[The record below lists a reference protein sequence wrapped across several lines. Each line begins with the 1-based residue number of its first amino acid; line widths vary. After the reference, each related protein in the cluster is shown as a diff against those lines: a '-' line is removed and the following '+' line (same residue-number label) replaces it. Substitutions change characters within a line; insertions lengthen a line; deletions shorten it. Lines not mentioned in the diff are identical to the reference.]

1 MRTERQ
7 NSMRVLMVSS
17 ERTWGGGEAQL
28 ELLMKGLLADGLRV
42 HLAAPANSEIRRRV
56 SELNAPFHPVA
67 IENGFD
73 LVSAWRLRSVVKRG
87 RFGVVHSHTSHA
99 HSTSF
104 MACETVPKSQ
114 RPFQVVS
121 RRVAAPVATHWL
133 SRAKYQKGAD
143 VFLAVSNCVRDVL
156 ADGGVPQNKIRLVHD
171 GIDLSKFDRVR
182 ENAYVKAEF
191 GIDAG
196 APVVGNVAALAPYK
210 SQVDIIRAAPIVRDR
225 YPRVKFLI
233 VGEGKLR
240 EHLQSLIDEMG
251 LAGTVVLTGF
261 RDDPLEIM
269 STFACFVLSSY
280 LEGLG
285 TSVMDAQAMGI
296 PVVAT
301 DAGGIP
307 DIVED
312 GVTGLLTPARDP
324 QALARAILRVLDDP
338 HVGQGLAAKALAI
351 SRGYDYRHMVYK
363 TLGAY
368 DELAGAIPEGQTR

>member
-1 MRTERQ
+1 
-7 NSMRVLMVSS
+7 MRVLMVSS

-56 SELNAPFHPVA
+56 RELDAPFHPVA

-104 MACETVPKSQ
+104 MACTTVPKSQ

-156 ADGGVPQNKIRLVHD
+156 ADGGVPHDKIRLVHD
-171 GIDLSKFDRVR
+171 GIDLSKFDRVG
-182 ENAYVKAEF
+182 ENAYVKTEF

-196 APVVGNVAALAPYK
+196 RTPVVGNVAALAPYK

-338 HVGQGLAAKALAI
+338 HFGQHIANKALAR
-351 SRGYDYRHMVYK
+351 SRGYDYRRMVYK
-363 TLGAY
+363 TLDAY
-368 DELAGAIPEGQTR
+368 NELAGALPEGQNR

>member
-104 MACETVPKSQ
+104 MACTTVPKSQ

-269 STFACFVLSSY
+269 STFA
-280 LEGLG
+280 
-285 TSVMDAQAMGI
+285 
-296 PVVAT
+296 
-301 DAGGIP
+301 
-307 DIVED
+307 
-312 GVTGLLTPARDP
+312 
-324 QALARAILRVLDDP
+324 
-338 HVGQGLAAKALAI
+338 
-351 SRGYDYRHMVYK
+351 
-363 TLGAY
+363 
-368 DELAGAIPEGQTR
+368 